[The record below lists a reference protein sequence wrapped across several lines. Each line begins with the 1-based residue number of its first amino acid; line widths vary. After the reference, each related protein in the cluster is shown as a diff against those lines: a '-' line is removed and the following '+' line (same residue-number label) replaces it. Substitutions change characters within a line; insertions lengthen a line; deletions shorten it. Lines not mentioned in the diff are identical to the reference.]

1 VGSESLN
8 EVRLELEAYVG
19 GLVQALPDGILLTDR
34 NGRIVF
40 LNSRLEELSH
50 YHRDDLLGRPLELLV
65 PGGVRDANKENR
77 FHSPDDLSLRPPVL
91 QSRLRPRA
99 GDEIPVDIRIN
110 PIELGG
116 EPYTVVSVQDIRERQ
131 ETEEF
136 LRQSEERFRRIFED
150 GPLGIAIVD
159 RDLTV
164 TDVNQAVVRMT
175 GFTREELIGTRF
187 PRVDDPTEASDDLAL
202 MHRLL
207 GGEIASYRIEKRFKT
222 KTGTTAFA
230 SITTSVVHDETGRP
244 LYTLRIVEDITERK
258 RLEQEIATQA
268 AAARAILGRLTA
280 REAEILGLLSEGLS
294 APQMAKRLSVSHR
307 TVESHLANA
316 YRKLGVR
323 TKDDA
328 KAEFMGL
335 ARAADADA
343 TEPPT

>member
-34 NGRIVF
+34 SGRIVF
-40 LNSRLEELSH
+40 LNSRLEELAH
-50 YHRDDLLGRPLELLV
+50 YRRDDLLGRPLELLV
-65 PGGVRDANKENR
+65 PGGVRDAHKEKR
-77 FHSPDDLSLRPPVL
+77 FHSPDDPSLRPPVL
-91 QSRLRPRA
+91 FRLRPRR

-207 GGEIASYRIEKRFKT
+207 GGEIESYRIEKRFKT
-222 KTGTTAFA
+222 KAGTKAFA
-230 SITTSVVHDETGRP
+230 SITTSVVHDETGLP

-280 REAEILGLLSEGLS
+280 RESEILELLSKGLS
-294 APQMAKRLSVSHR
+294 APQMAKRLSVSTR

-335 ARAADADA
+335 ARAVGAEA
-343 TEPPT
+343 TEPLT